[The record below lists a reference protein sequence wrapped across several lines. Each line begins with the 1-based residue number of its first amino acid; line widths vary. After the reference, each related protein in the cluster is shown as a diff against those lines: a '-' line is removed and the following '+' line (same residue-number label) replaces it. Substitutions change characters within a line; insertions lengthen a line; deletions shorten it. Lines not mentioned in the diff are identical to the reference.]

1 MANNK
6 SIVAKAFKFQPF
18 SKKQLELLS
27 WWTKDSPYK
36 DKFICVADGSVR
48 SGKEQPLST
57 HLYCPDGKK
66 KMGEIRVGD
75 YVFNRKGNPVRVLGV
90 FQQGIKDVY
99 RITFHDGSSTV
110 CGKEH
115 LWSYT
120 TKKCVSNKHYTTY
133 TSTLEDI
140 MADLERYKNR
150 DTMYKRAG
158 KYRFTLNDCVE
169 FEQQEVK
176 IDPYLLGLLL
186 GDGCFSYGNS
196 GITFI
201 NDEIELHNQV
211 NSIISQYNMAYS
223 FTPRKENHCAYG
235 RLCRSVDQ
243 KHGKTYLREQ
253 LEAYG
258 LYGCKS
264 ETKFIPVEYKYNS
277 KEVRLHILAGLLNTD
292 GFVPSN
298 RPSISYT
305 TVSKQLYDDVA
316 EVARSLGLFV
326 NTDKKPDTRE
336 KNKHICYE
344 LTIRVNKELYD
355 LLSSKHKSRLNLNA
369 KKQKNWRLIK
379 SIEYVGK
386 EECQCIYV
394 DDEEHLYLTDDFI
407 VTHNTI
413 VAITSFVLFLMSNF
427 NYQNASISGKTVMTA
442 RRNLVNPLKQ
452 ICLTLGIEVI
462 DHRSENFLELR
473 QGKTCNLVY
482 IFGGKDERAQDMVQG
497 LTLACSLIDEVVLMP
512 ESFYNQLVARHSV
525 DGAKIFTTSNPG
537 SPWSWFY
544 KDVIKR
550 LPKINGIYLHFTMDD
565 NPSLS
570 EEVKERYKQLYS
582 GVWKRRFIDGKWCV
596 ADGLIY
602 DMLSPVNIKHPDDIP
617 YDKAEKWYIGVDYGT
632 ANATAFELGFKDI
645 NGNIYICKEYY
656 FAGRLEAQEQGDYD
670 SQKTDIEYTNDMRQF
685 ISDNEYLTDGLTY
698 REIPIIV
705 DPAANSFKL
714 QLRRY
719 HMKTKNANNDVLD
732 GIRTVATLFSQG
744 KLYISKECTNLIQEL
759 HTYSW
764 DSKKQQLGIDS
775 PCKVNDHACDALR
788 YLVMETQR
796 VHSIENVTRRIGL

>member
-27 WWTKDSPYK
+27 WWTKESPYK

-48 SGKEQPLST
+48 SGKMNSVNSRIYTPN
-57 HLYCPDGKK
+57 GFKR
-66 KMGEIRVGD
+66 MGDIQVGD
-75 YVFNRKGNPVRVLGV
+75 YVFNRNGNPVKVLGV
-90 FQQGIKDVY
+90 YPQGIKDTY
-99 RITFHDGSSTV
+99 RITFHDGSSNL

-120 TKKCVSNKHYTTY
+120 TQKCVSNKHYTMY

-140 MADLERYKNR
+140 MADLERYKDR

-158 KYRFTLNDCVE
+158 KYRFPLNGCVE
-169 FEQQEVK
+169 FERQEVK

-186 GDGCFSYGNS
+186 GDGCITGSSSFSF
-196 GITFI
+196 T
-201 NDEIELHNQV
+201 NDEYELHEYV
-211 NSIISQYNMAYS
+211 KKAVSYYDCKYTYYERDES
-223 FTPRKENHCAYG
+223 HCAIGTIIHNKILKEFLIY
-235 RLCRSVDQ
+235 
-243 KHGKTYLREQ
+243 
-253 LEAYG
+253 YG
-258 LYGCKS
+258 LYGKRS
-264 ETKFIPVEYKYNS
+264 ETKFIPVEYRYNS

-292 GFVPSN
+292 GSSLLN

-305 TVSKQLYDDVA
+305 TVSKQLYDDIA

-326 NTDKKPDTRE
+326 NTDKKQDTRE

-355 LLSSKHKSRLNLNA
+355 LLSSKHKSKLNLNA

-394 DDEEHLYLTDDFI
+394 DDDEHLYLTDDFI

-796 VHSIENVTRRIGL
+796 VRSMENVTRRIGL

>member
-27 WWTKDSPYK
+27 WWTKESPYK

-48 SGKEQPLST
+48 SGKSQPISAY
-57 HLYCPDGKK
+57 LYCPQGKK

-75 YVFNRKGNPVRVLGV
+75 YVFNREGKPVRVLGI
-90 FQQGIKDVY
+90 FPQGKLDIY
-99 RITFHDGSSTV
+99 RITFHDGSSTI
-110 CGKEH
+110 CSKEH

-120 TKKCVSNKHYTTY
+120 TQKCVSNKHYTMY

-140 MADLERYKNR
+140 IADFERYKDR

-158 KYRFTLNDCVE
+158 KYRFPINGCVK
-169 FEQQEVK
+169 FEQQDVK

-186 GDGCFSYGNS
+186 GDGCFTGNS
-196 GITFI
+196 SFSFT
-201 NDEIELHNQV
+201 NDEYELHEYVKKAILYYGCKYTYYDRNE
-211 NSIISQYNMAYS
+211 S
-223 FTPRKENHCAYG
+223 HCARG
-235 RLCRSVDQ
+235 NIIHNKIL
-243 KHGKTYLREQ
+243 KEFLRH
-253 LEAYG
+253 YG
-258 LYGCKS
+258 LYGKRS

-292 GFVPSN
+292 GYVPSN
-298 RPSISYT
+298 RPSISYA

-336 KNKHICYE
+336 KNKHICYV

-355 LLSSKHKSRLNLNA
+355 LLSSKHKSRLNLNV

-473 QGKTCNLVY
+473 QGKTCNLIY

-512 ESFYNQLVARHSV
+512 ESFYNKLVARHSV

>member
-27 WWTKDSPYK
+27 WWTKESPYK

-48 SGKEQPLST
+48 SGKSQPISAY
-57 HLYCPDGKK
+57 LYCPQGKK
-66 KMGEIRVGD
+66 KMGGIRVGD
-75 YVFNRKGNPVRVLGV
+75 YVFNREGKPVRVLGI
-90 FQQGIKDVY
+90 FPQGKLDTY
-99 RITFHDGSSTV
+99 RITFHDGSSAV
-110 CGKEH
+110 CSKEH

-120 TKKCVSNKHYTTY
+120 TQKCVSNKHYTMY

-140 MADLERYKNR
+140 IADLERYKDR

-158 KYRFTLNDCVE
+158 KYRFPINGCVK

-186 GDGCFSYGNS
+186 GDGCITGNS
-196 GITFI
+196 SFSFT
-201 NDEIELHNQV
+201 NDEYELHEYV
-211 NSIISQYNMAYS
+211 KKAISYYDCRY
-223 FTPRKENHCAYG
+223 TYYERDEEHCARGFIVCSKILKEFLIY
-235 RLCRSVDQ
+235 
-243 KHGKTYLREQ
+243 
-253 LEAYG
+253 YG
-258 LYGCKS
+258 LYGKRS
-264 ETKFIPVEYKYNS
+264 ETKFIPVEYKHNS

-292 GFVPSN
+292 GYVPSN
-298 RPSISYT
+298 RPSISYA

-336 KNKHICYE
+336 KNKHICYV

-355 LLSSKHKSRLNLNA
+355 LLSSKHKSRLNLDV

-394 DDEEHLYLTDDFI
+394 DDDEHLYLTDDFI

-452 ICLTLGIEVI
+452 ICLALGIEVI

-525 DGAKIFTTSNPG
+525 DDAKIFTTSNPG

-796 VHSIENVTRRIGL
+796 VHSMENVTRRIGL

>member
-27 WWTKDSPYK
+27 WWTKNSPYK

-48 SGKEQPLST
+48 SGK
-57 HLYCPDGKK
+57 
-66 KMGEIRVGD
+66 
-75 YVFNRKGNPVRVLGV
+75 
-90 FQQGIKDVY
+90 
-99 RITFHDGSSTV
+99 
-110 CGKEH
+110 
-115 LWSYT
+115 
-120 TKKCVSNKHYTTY
+120 
-133 TSTLEDI
+133 
-140 MADLERYKNR
+140 
-150 DTMYKRAG
+150 
-158 KYRFTLNDCVE
+158 
-169 FEQQEVK
+169 
-176 IDPYLLGLLL
+176 
-186 GDGCFSYGNS
+186 
-196 GITFI
+196 
-201 NDEIELHNQV
+201 
-211 NSIISQYNMAYS
+211 
-223 FTPRKENHCAYG
+223 
-235 RLCRSVDQ
+235 
-243 KHGKTYLREQ
+243 
-253 LEAYG
+253 
-258 LYGCKS
+258 
-264 ETKFIPVEYKYNS
+264 
-277 KEVRLHILAGLLNTD
+277 
-292 GFVPSN
+292 
-298 RPSISYT
+298 
-305 TVSKQLYDDVA
+305 
-316 EVARSLGLFV
+316 
-326 NTDKKPDTRE
+326 
-336 KNKHICYE
+336 
-344 LTIRVNKELYD
+344 
-355 LLSSKHKSRLNLNA
+355 
-369 KKQKNWRLIK
+369 
-379 SIEYVGK
+379 
-386 EECQCIYV
+386 
-394 DDEEHLYLTDDFI
+394 
-407 VTHNTI
+407 TI

-775 PCKVNDHACDALR
+775 PCKVNDHCCMGDT
-788 YLVMETQR
+788 LVYTSEGYKKIQDLVGKTGL
-796 VHSIENVTRRIGL
+796 VYSVDENGDKCLKEFYDVRCTRKNAEVITLVFDNKEEITLTKDHLLLTSNRGWVQAQNITEDDDVVII

>member
-48 SGKEQPLST
+48 SGKSQTVSA

-75 YVFNRKGNPVRVLGV
+75 YVFNKKGKPVRVLGI
-90 FQQGIKDVY
+90 FPQGKLDTY

-110 CGKEH
+110 CSKEH

-120 TKKCVSNKHYTTY
+120 TQKCVSNKHYTMY

-140 MADLERYKNR
+140 MADLESYKDK

-158 KYRFTLNDCVE
+158 KYRFPLNDCVE
-169 FEQQEVK
+169 FEKQEVK

-186 GDGCFSYGNS
+186 GDGCITGNS
-196 GITFI
+196 SFSFT
-201 NDEIELHNQV
+201 NDEYELHEYV
-211 NSIISQYNMAYS
+211 KKAVSYYDCKYTYYDRDES
-223 FTPRKENHCAYG
+223 HCARG
-235 RLCRSVDQ
+235 NIIHNNIL
-243 KHGKTYLREQ
+243 KKFLRY
-253 LEAYG
+253 YG
-258 LYGCKS
+258 LYGKRS
-264 ETKFIPVEYKYNS
+264 ETKFIPSDYRYNV
-277 KEVRLHILAGLLNTD
+277 KEIRLQILAGLLNTD
-292 GFVPSN
+292 GYAQKGKS
-298 RPSISYT
+298 SIRYT
-305 TVSKQLYDDVA
+305 TVSKQLYNDVA

-326 NTDKKPDTRE
+326 NTDKKLDTRE

-344 LTIRVNKELYD
+344 LTIRVNNELYD
-355 LLSSKHKSRLNLNA
+355 LLSSKHKSRLNLDV

-394 DDEEHLYLTDDFI
+394 DDDEHLYLTDDFI

-645 NGNIYICKEYY
+645 DGNIYICKEYY

-796 VHSIENVTRRIGL
+796 VRSMENVTRRIGL

>member
-48 SGKEQPLST
+48 
-57 HLYCPDGKK
+57 
-66 KMGEIRVGD
+66 
-75 YVFNRKGNPVRVLGV
+75 
-90 FQQGIKDVY
+90 
-99 RITFHDGSSTV
+99 
-110 CGKEH
+110 CGK
-115 LWSYT
+115 
-120 TKKCVSNKHYTTY
+120 
-133 TSTLEDI
+133 
-140 MADLERYKNR
+140 
-150 DTMYKRAG
+150 
-158 KYRFTLNDCVE
+158 
-169 FEQQEVK
+169 
-176 IDPYLLGLLL
+176 
-186 GDGCFSYGNS
+186 
-196 GITFI
+196 
-201 NDEIELHNQV
+201 
-211 NSIISQYNMAYS
+211 SII
-223 FTPRKENHCAYG
+223 
-235 RLCRSVDQ
+235 
-243 KHGKTYLREQ
+243 
-253 LEAYG
+253 
-258 LYGCKS
+258 
-264 ETKFIPVEYKYNS
+264 
-277 KEVRLHILAGLLNTD
+277 
-292 GFVPSN
+292 
-298 RPSISYT
+298 
-305 TVSKQLYDDVA
+305 
-316 EVARSLGLFV
+316 
-326 NTDKKPDTRE
+326 
-336 KNKHICYE
+336 
-344 LTIRVNKELYD
+344 
-355 LLSSKHKSRLNLNA
+355 
-369 KKQKNWRLIK
+369 
-379 SIEYVGK
+379 
-386 EECQCIYV
+386 
-394 DDEEHLYLTDDFI
+394 
-407 VTHNTI
+407 
-413 VAITSFVLFLMSNF
+413 AITSFILFLMSNF

-452 ICLTLGIEVI
+452 ICLTLGVEVI

-497 LTLACSLIDEVVLMP
+497 LTLACSLIDEVALMP

-617 YDKAEKWYIGVDYGT
+617 YDNAEKWYIGVDYGT

-796 VHSIENVTRRIGL
+796 VRSMENVTRRIGL

>member
-1 MANNK
+1 MSNNK

-27 WWTKDSPYK
+27 WWTKESPYK

-48 SGKEQPLST
+48 SGKSQT
-57 HLYCPDGKK
+57 VNAYLYCPHGKK

-75 YVFNRKGNPVRVLGV
+75 YVFNKKGKPVRVLGI
-90 FQQGIKDVY
+90 FPQGELDTY

-110 CGKEH
+110 CSKEH

-120 TKKCVSNKHYTTY
+120 TQKCVSNKHYTMY

-140 MADLERYKNR
+140 MADLERYKDR
-150 DTMYKRAG
+150 DTMYKRSG
-158 KYRFTLNDCVE
+158 KYRFPINDCVE
-169 FEQQEVK
+169 FEKQEVK

-186 GDGCFSYGNS
+186 GDGCFTGNSSLSFTNDEYELHEYVKKAVSHYDCKYTYYDRNESHCARGNIIHNKILKEFLIYYELYGN
-196 GITFI
+196 
-201 NDEIELHNQV
+201 
-211 NSIISQYNMAYS
+211 
-223 FTPRKENHCAYG
+223 R
-235 RLCRSVDQ
+235 
-243 KHGKTYLREQ
+243 
-253 LEAYG
+253 
-258 LYGCKS
+258 S

-292 GFVPSN
+292 GYAQKGKS
-298 RPSISYT
+298 SIRYT
-305 TVSKQLYDDVA
+305 TVSKQLYDDIA

-326 NTDKKPDTRE
+326 NTDKKQDTRE
-336 KNKHICYE
+336 KNKHVCYE

-355 LLSSKHKSRLNLNA
+355 LISSKHKAKLNLDV

-394 DDEEHLYLTDDFI
+394 DDDEHLYLTDDFI

-582 GVWKRRFIDGKWCV
+582 GVWKHRFIDGKWCV

-705 DPAANSFKL
+705 DPAANSSKL
-714 QLRRY
+714 QIRRY

-796 VHSIENVTRRIGL
+796 VHSMENVTRRIGL

>member
-27 WWTKDSPYK
+27 WWTKESPYK

-48 SGKEQPLST
+48 SGKMNSVNSRIYTPN
-57 HLYCPDGKK
+57 GFKR
-66 KMGEIRVGD
+66 MGDIQVGD
-75 YVFNRKGNPVRVLGV
+75 YVFNRKGNPVKVLGV
-90 FQQGIKDVY
+90 YPQGIRDIY
-99 RITFHDGSSTV
+99 RITFHDGSSNL

-120 TKKCVSNKHYTTY
+120 TQKCVSNKHYTMY

-140 MADLERYKNR
+140 MADLERYKDR

-158 KYRFTLNDCVE
+158 KYRFPLNGCVE

-186 GDGCFSYGNS
+186 GDGCITGNS
-196 GITFI
+196 SFSFT
-201 NDEIELHNQV
+201 NDEYELHEYV
-211 NSIISQYNMAYS
+211 KKAVSYYDCKY
-223 FTPRKENHCAYG
+223 TYYERDEEHCARGFIAHSKVLKELLIY
-235 RLCRSVDQ
+235 
-243 KHGKTYLREQ
+243 
-253 LEAYG
+253 YG
-258 LYGCKS
+258 LYGKRS

-292 GFVPSN
+292 GHALKN

-355 LLSSKHKSRLNLNA
+355 LLSLKHKSKLNLNA

-482 IFGGKDERAQDMVQG
+482 IFGGK
-497 LTLACSLIDEVVLMP
+497 
-512 ESFYNQLVARHSV
+512 
-525 DGAKIFTTSNPG
+525 IFATY
-537 SPWSWFY
+537 F
-544 KDVIKR
+544 
-550 LPKINGIYLHFTMDD
+550 
-565 NPSLS
+565 
-570 EEVKERYKQLYS
+570 
-582 GVWKRRFIDGKWCV
+582 WKLK
-596 ADGLIY
+596 
-602 DMLSPVNIKHPDDIP
+602 
-617 YDKAEKWYIGVDYGT
+617 
-632 ANATAFELGFKDI
+632 
-645 NGNIYICKEYY
+645 
-656 FAGRLEAQEQGDYD
+656 
-670 SQKTDIEYTNDMRQF
+670 
-685 ISDNEYLTDGLTY
+685 
-698 REIPIIV
+698 
-705 DPAANSFKL
+705 
-714 QLRRY
+714 
-719 HMKTKNANNDVLD
+719 
-732 GIRTVATLFSQG
+732 
-744 KLYISKECTNLIQEL
+744 
-759 HTYSW
+759 
-764 DSKKQQLGIDS
+764 
-775 PCKVNDHACDALR
+775 
-788 YLVMETQR
+788 
-796 VHSIENVTRRIGL
+796 

>member
-27 WWTKDSPYK
+27 WWTKESPYK

-48 SGKEQPLST
+48 SGKSQPISAY
-57 HLYCPDGKK
+57 LYCPQGKK

-75 YVFNRKGNPVRVLGV
+75 YVFNREGKPVRVLGI
-90 FQQGIKDVY
+90 FPQGKLDTY
-99 RITFHDGSSTV
+99 RITFHDGSSTI
-110 CGKEH
+110 CSKEH

-120 TKKCVSNKHYTTY
+120 TQKCVSNKHYTMY

-140 MADLERYKNR
+140 IADFERYKDR
-150 DTMYKRAG
+150 DTTYKRAG
-158 KYRFTLNDCVE
+158 KYRFPINGCVK
-169 FEQQEVK
+169 FEQQDVK

-186 GDGCFSYGNS
+186 GDGCFTGNS
-196 GITFI
+196 SFSFT
-201 NDEIELHNQV
+201 NDEYELHEYVKKAILYYGCKYTYYDRNE
-211 NSIISQYNMAYS
+211 S
-223 FTPRKENHCAYG
+223 HCARG
-235 RLCRSVDQ
+235 NIIHNKIL
-243 KHGKTYLREQ
+243 KEFLRH
-253 LEAYG
+253 YG
-258 LYGCKS
+258 LYGKRS

-292 GFVPSN
+292 GYVPSN
-298 RPSISYT
+298 RPSISYA
-305 TVSKQLYDDVA
+305 TVSKQLYDGVA

-336 KNKHICYE
+336 KNKHICYV

-394 DDEEHLYLTDDFI
+394 DDDEHLYLTDDFI

-473 QGKTCNLVY
+473 QGKTCNLIY

-570 EEVKERYKQLYS
+570 EEVKDRYKQLYS
-582 GVWKRRFIDGKWCV
+582 GVWKRRFIDG
-596 ADGLIY
+596 
-602 DMLSPVNIKHPDDIP
+602 
-617 YDKAEKWYIGVDYGT
+617 
-632 ANATAFELGFKDI
+632 
-645 NGNIYICKEYY
+645 
-656 FAGRLEAQEQGDYD
+656 
-670 SQKTDIEYTNDMRQF
+670 
-685 ISDNEYLTDGLTY
+685 
-698 REIPIIV
+698 
-705 DPAANSFKL
+705 
-714 QLRRY
+714 
-719 HMKTKNANNDVLD
+719 
-732 GIRTVATLFSQG
+732 
-744 KLYISKECTNLIQEL
+744 
-759 HTYSW
+759 
-764 DSKKQQLGIDS
+764 
-775 PCKVNDHACDALR
+775 
-788 YLVMETQR
+788 
-796 VHSIENVTRRIGL
+796 

>member
-1 MANNK
+1 
-6 SIVAKAFKFQPF
+6 
-18 SKKQLELLS
+18 
-27 WWTKDSPYK
+27 
-36 DKFICVADGSVR
+36 
-48 SGKEQPLST
+48 
-57 HLYCPDGKK
+57 
-66 KMGEIRVGD
+66 
-75 YVFNRKGNPVRVLGV
+75 
-90 FQQGIKDVY
+90 
-99 RITFHDGSSTV
+99 
-110 CGKEH
+110 
-115 LWSYT
+115 
-120 TKKCVSNKHYTTY
+120 
-133 TSTLEDI
+133 
-140 MADLERYKNR
+140 
-150 DTMYKRAG
+150 
-158 KYRFTLNDCVE
+158 
-169 FEQQEVK
+169 
-176 IDPYLLGLLL
+176 
-186 GDGCFSYGNS
+186 
-196 GITFI
+196 
-201 NDEIELHNQV
+201 
-211 NSIISQYNMAYS
+211 
-223 FTPRKENHCAYG
+223 
-235 RLCRSVDQ
+235 
-243 KHGKTYLREQ
+243 
-253 LEAYG
+253 
-258 LYGCKS
+258 
-264 ETKFIPVEYKYNS
+264 
-277 KEVRLHILAGLLNTD
+277 
-292 GFVPSN
+292 
-298 RPSISYT
+298 
-305 TVSKQLYDDVA
+305 
-316 EVARSLGLFV
+316 
-326 NTDKKPDTRE
+326 
-336 KNKHICYE
+336 
-344 LTIRVNKELYD
+344 
-355 LLSSKHKSRLNLNA
+355 
-369 KKQKNWRLIK
+369 
-379 SIEYVGK
+379 
-386 EECQCIYV
+386 
-394 DDEEHLYLTDDFI
+394 
-407 VTHNTI
+407 
-413 VAITSFVLFLMSNF
+413 
-427 NYQNASISGKTVMTA
+427 
-442 RRNLVNPLKQ
+442 
-452 ICLTLGIEVI
+452 
-462 DHRSENFLELR
+462 
-473 QGKTCNLVY
+473 
-482 IFGGKDERAQDMVQG
+482 MVQG

-645 NGNIYICKEYY
+645 DGNIYICKEYY

-775 PCKVNDHACDALR
+775 PSKVNDHACDALR

>member
-27 WWTKDSPYK
+27 WWTKESPYK

-48 SGKEQPLST
+48 SGKEQPVSA

-75 YVFNRKGNPVRVLGV
+75 YVFNRKGKPVRVLGV
-90 FQQGIKDVY
+90 FPQGIKDVY
-99 RITFHDGSSTV
+99 RITFHDGSSVT

-120 TKKCVSNKHYTTY
+120 TQKCVSNKHYTMY
-133 TSTLEDI
+133 TSTLNDI
-140 MADLERYKNR
+140 ITDLERYKNR

-158 KYRFTLNDCVE
+158 KYRFPLNECVE

-186 GDGCFSYGNS
+186 GDGCFTGNS
-196 GITFI
+196 SLSFT
-201 NDEIELHNQV
+201 NDEYELHEYVKKAVSYYDCKYTYYDRNK
-211 NSIISQYNMAYS
+211 S
-223 FTPRKENHCAYG
+223 HCARGNIIHNKILKEFLIY
-235 RLCRSVDQ
+235 
-243 KHGKTYLREQ
+243 
-253 LEAYG
+253 YG
-258 LYGCKS
+258 LCGKRS
-264 ETKFIPVEYKYNS
+264 ETKFIPSDYKYNV
-277 KEVRLHILAGLLNTD
+277 KEIRLQILAGLLNTD
-292 GFVPSN
+292 GYAQKGKS
-298 RPSISYT
+298 SIRYT

-326 NTDKKPDTRE
+326 NTDKKLDTRE
-336 KNKHICYE
+336 KNKHVCYE

-355 LLSSKHKSRLNLNA
+355 LLSSKHKSRLNLNT

-386 EECQCIYV
+386 EKCQCIYV

-645 NGNIYICKEYY
+645 DGNIYICKEYY

-796 VHSIENVTRRIGL
+796 VHSMENVTRRIGL

>member
-27 WWTKDSPYK
+27 WWTKESPYK

-48 SGKEQPLST
+48 SGK
-57 HLYCPDGKK
+57 
-66 KMGEIRVGD
+66 
-75 YVFNRKGNPVRVLGV
+75 
-90 FQQGIKDVY
+90 
-99 RITFHDGSSTV
+99 
-110 CGKEH
+110 
-115 LWSYT
+115 
-120 TKKCVSNKHYTTY
+120 
-133 TSTLEDI
+133 
-140 MADLERYKNR
+140 
-150 DTMYKRAG
+150 
-158 KYRFTLNDCVE
+158 
-169 FEQQEVK
+169 
-176 IDPYLLGLLL
+176 
-186 GDGCFSYGNS
+186 
-196 GITFI
+196 
-201 NDEIELHNQV
+201 
-211 NSIISQYNMAYS
+211 
-223 FTPRKENHCAYG
+223 
-235 RLCRSVDQ
+235 
-243 KHGKTYLREQ
+243 
-253 LEAYG
+253 
-258 LYGCKS
+258 
-264 ETKFIPVEYKYNS
+264 
-277 KEVRLHILAGLLNTD
+277 
-292 GFVPSN
+292 
-298 RPSISYT
+298 
-305 TVSKQLYDDVA
+305 
-316 EVARSLGLFV
+316 
-326 NTDKKPDTRE
+326 
-336 KNKHICYE
+336 
-344 LTIRVNKELYD
+344 
-355 LLSSKHKSRLNLNA
+355 
-369 KKQKNWRLIK
+369 
-379 SIEYVGK
+379 
-386 EECQCIYV
+386 
-394 DDEEHLYLTDDFI
+394 
-407 VTHNTI
+407 TI

-473 QGKTCNLVY
+473 QGKTCNLIY

-525 DGAKIFTTSNPG
+525 DGAKVFTTSNPG

-550 LPKINGIYLHFTMDD
+550 LPKINGMYLHFTMDD

-685 ISDNEYLTDGLTY
+685 IYDNEYLTDGLTY

-788 YLVMETQR
+788 YLVMEAQR
-796 VHSIENVTRRIGL
+796 VHSMENVTRRIGL

>member
-27 WWTKDSPYK
+27 WWTKDSPYN

-48 SGKEQPLST
+48 SGKSQSISAYI
-57 HLYCPDGKK
+57 YCPHGKK

-75 YVFNRKGNPVRVLGV
+75 YVFNKKGKPVRVLGI
-90 FQQGIKDVY
+90 FPQGKLDTY

-110 CGKEH
+110 CSKEH

-120 TKKCVSNKHYTTY
+120 TQKCVSNKHYTMY

-140 MADLERYKNR
+140 MVDLERYKDR
-150 DTMYKRAG
+150 DTMYQRAG
-158 KYRFTLNDCVE
+158 KYRFPLNGCVE
-169 FEQQEVK
+169 FEKQEVK
-176 IDPYLLGLLL
+176 IDPYFLGLLL
-186 GDGCFSYGNS
+186 GDGCITGNS
-196 GITFI
+196 SFSFT
-201 NDEIELHNQV
+201 NDEYELHEYV
-211 NSIISQYNMAYS
+211 KKAVSCYDCKY
-223 FTPRKENHCAYG
+223 TYYERDEEHCARGFIAHSKILKELLIY
-235 RLCRSVDQ
+235 
-243 KHGKTYLREQ
+243 
-253 LEAYG
+253 YG
-258 LYGCKS
+258 LYGKRS
-264 ETKFIPVEYKYNS
+264 ETKFIPVEYRYNS

-292 GFVPSN
+292 GHVPSN

-326 NTDKKPDTRE
+326 NTDKKSDTRE

-344 LTIRVNKELYD
+344 LTIRVSKELYD
-355 LLSSKHKSRLNLNA
+355 LLSSKHKSRLNLDV

-394 DDEEHLYLTDDFI
+394 DDEEHLYLTNDFI

-550 LPKINGIYLHFTMDD
+550 LPKINGMYLHFTMDD

-570 EEVKERYKQLYS
+570 EEVKDRYKQLYS
-582 GVWKRRFIDGKWCV
+582 GVWKRRFIDG
-596 ADGLIY
+596 
-602 DMLSPVNIKHPDDIP
+602 
-617 YDKAEKWYIGVDYGT
+617 
-632 ANATAFELGFKDI
+632 
-645 NGNIYICKEYY
+645 
-656 FAGRLEAQEQGDYD
+656 
-670 SQKTDIEYTNDMRQF
+670 
-685 ISDNEYLTDGLTY
+685 
-698 REIPIIV
+698 
-705 DPAANSFKL
+705 
-714 QLRRY
+714 
-719 HMKTKNANNDVLD
+719 
-732 GIRTVATLFSQG
+732 
-744 KLYISKECTNLIQEL
+744 
-759 HTYSW
+759 
-764 DSKKQQLGIDS
+764 
-775 PCKVNDHACDALR
+775 
-788 YLVMETQR
+788 
-796 VHSIENVTRRIGL
+796 

>member
-27 WWTKDSPYK
+27 WWTKESPYK

-48 SGKEQPLST
+48 SGKMNSVNSRIYTPN
-57 HLYCPDGKK
+57 GFKR
-66 KMGEIRVGD
+66 MGDIQVGD
-75 YVFNRKGNPVRVLGV
+75 YVFNRKGEPVKVLGV
-90 FQQGIKDVY
+90 YPQGIKDTY
-99 RITFHDGSSTV
+99 RITFHDGSSNL

-120 TKKCVSNKHYTTY
+120 TKKCVSNKHYTMY

-140 MADLERYKNR
+140 MNDLEKYKDR
-150 DTMYKRAG
+150 DTMHKRAG
-158 KYRFTLNDCVE
+158 KYRFPLNGCVE

-201 NDEIELHNQV
+201 NDEYELHEQIKN
-211 NSIISQYNMAYS
+211 ILPKYNMKYAYV
-223 FTPRKENHCAYG
+223 PRKENHCAYG
-235 RLCRSVDQ
+235 RLRHNHLSNT
-243 KHGKTYLREQ
+243 KTYIRKV
-253 LEAYG
+253 LENYC

-264 ETKFIPVEYKYNS
+264 ETKFIPDVYRYNS

-292 GFVPSN
+292 GYSLRN
-298 RPSISYT
+298 KPSISYT

-336 KNKHICYE
+336 KNKHVCYE

-407 VTHNTI
+407 VTHNTV

-582 GVWKRRFIDGKWCV
+582 GVWKRRFIDG
-596 ADGLIY
+596 
-602 DMLSPVNIKHPDDIP
+602 
-617 YDKAEKWYIGVDYGT
+617 
-632 ANATAFELGFKDI
+632 
-645 NGNIYICKEYY
+645 
-656 FAGRLEAQEQGDYD
+656 
-670 SQKTDIEYTNDMRQF
+670 
-685 ISDNEYLTDGLTY
+685 
-698 REIPIIV
+698 
-705 DPAANSFKL
+705 
-714 QLRRY
+714 
-719 HMKTKNANNDVLD
+719 
-732 GIRTVATLFSQG
+732 
-744 KLYISKECTNLIQEL
+744 
-759 HTYSW
+759 
-764 DSKKQQLGIDS
+764 
-775 PCKVNDHACDALR
+775 
-788 YLVMETQR
+788 
-796 VHSIENVTRRIGL
+796 